1 MCNVRDAT
9 GMAGRALSRWR
20 ALPLKLRGK
29 IRVCVF
35 ASCAEA
41 LRSKLIGSAG
51 RIAQYHDKSSNFEQA
66 GTVVQSPPP
75 TLAENESRRAW
86 KSSCV
91 NLTELNDEDRHQS
104 YLHFRPNAFGRRTD
118 PFQCSVF

>member
-66 GTVVQSPPP
+66 GTVVHLHLRRWR
-75 TLAENESRRAW
+75 TTRAAERGNHLAS
-86 KSSCV
+86 
-91 NLTELNDEDRHQS
+91 T
-104 YLHFRPNAFGRRTD
+104 
-118 PFQCSVF
+118 

>member
-1 MCNVRDAT
+1 MKPRDPEASIRVALRMCNVRDAT

-66 GTVVQSPPP
+66 GTVVH
-75 TLAENESRRAW
+75 LHLRRW
-86 KSSCV
+86 
-91 NLTELNDEDRHQS
+91 
-104 YLHFRPNAFGRRTD
+104 RRTRAAERGIILRQ
-118 PFQCSVF
+118 PNGVKR